1 MLHYAKTTYGTT
13 PEQLWRSHPNFLVL
27 RHKSNQKWYGLIM
40 DVEREKLHLSDDPY
54 REDDIDILN
63 LKCDPNLAGSLMAN
77 PGILPAYHM
86 NKANWIS
93 VLLDGSVAEEQ
104 IFSLLDL
111 SFDLTAGKK
120 AGGRSRSGSRTWVI
134 PANPRYYDLEEAFGE
149 SDIITWKQGRG
160 IEAGD
165 TVLIYMAAPV
175 SSILYMC
182 HVLETDIPYS
192 FDDGKVRMDHIM
204 RLKAAAAFSRRCPY
218 PGNTARMRYY
228 RCPQSPLCHG
238 QSAAGGFPA
247 DGTVSA
253 RCRRVITS
261 HIIFQSLFPEDA
273 RWFPRP
279 SPIPRR

>member
-1 MLHYAKTTYGTT
+1 MEVIFSEIPGDSRRDSVLHYAKTTYGTT

-40 DVEREKLHLSDDPY
+40 DVEREKLHLPDDPY
-54 REDDIDILN
+54 REDYIDILN

-204 RLKAAAAFSRRCPY
+204 RLKLQQR
-218 PGNTARMRYY
+218 
-228 RCPQSPLCHG
+228 
-238 QSAAGGFPA
+238 FPA
-247 DGTVSA
+247 DVLT
-253 RCRRVITS
+253 RET
-261 HIIFQSLFPEDA
+261 L
-273 RWFPRP
+273 
-279 SPIPRR
+279 

>member
-1 MLHYAKTTYGTT
+1 MEVIFSEIPGDSRRDSVLHYAKTTYGTT

-40 DVEREKLHLSDDPY
+40 DVEREKLHLPDDPY
-54 REDDIDILN
+54 REDYIDILN

-93 VLLDGSVAEEQ
+93 VLLDGSAAEEQ

-204 RLKAAAAFSRRCPY
+204 RLKLQQR
-218 PGNTARMRYY
+218 
-228 RCPQSPLCHG
+228 
-238 QSAAGGFPA
+238 FPA
-247 DGTVSA
+247 DVLTRETLRECDITAVRSPRYATDSLLREVS
-253 RCRRVITS
+253 RLTER
-261 HIIFQSLFPEDA
+261 
-273 RWFPRP
+273 
-279 SPIPRR
+279 